1 MSKKQC
7 VTERSWN
14 SLTQLKEYFEKEK
27 IEKIVSFNGA
37 VLETK
42 TAYYSLAFGELN
54 KVLK

>member
-1 MSKKQC
+1 MCRKWPLHIEEEI
-7 VTERSWN
+7 T
-14 SLTQLKEYFEKEK
+14 LKEK